1 MKNKRVFVSGG
12 AGVIGRSL
20 VPLLCKMGAKVY
32 VGDLEEIPQD
42 FPSGIVYRNGDLND
56 LTQSEIDQFDPE
68 IFIHLAA
75 TFERSEETYGHWE
88 ENFQHNIKLS
98 HHLITLIRNCSNIQ
112 RVVNASSYLIYDKS
126 LYQFQSPK
134 NEPYRL
140 KETDPINP
148 RNLTGL
154 SKLGHEI
161 ELDFL
166 SKFNSD
172 KFSSVSARIYR
183 GYGTNSR
190 DIISRWIRALLNDQ
204 EITVFNEDGYFDYM
218 YAEDTALGLLK
229 LAQSDVTGVINLGTG
244 HSRKVKDVINILS
257 DYFPDM
263 KLKKID
269 KPGDLIEASE
279 ADINLLK
286 EVLGWVPSSK
296 LEETIPVMIE
306 YERSKSNLT
315 SSSYKN
321 VLITSI
327 SAKVSLVKSVRA
339 GIKKISKKIKIF
351 GGDIQSNVVSSYFV
365 DEFWEMPKLNQE
377 NIEDFIQNCISR
389 NIGLIIPSRDGEL
402 EFFSK
407 NKATLLKH
415 EIHVMISEPSS
426 IINCVDKLEF
436 SNIRNL
442 SIIPSSESIND
453 LNAVSYVVKERF
465 GAGSESIGI
474 NLAKDEAIN
483 HSKNLQNPIFQP
495 FIKGKEFSVDAYIDM
510 SGVVKGIIIRE
521 RVLVINGE
529 SQITKTKIDQYLED
543 SFKKIITSLN
553 LYGHV
558 ILQAILDDNQNIHV
572 IECNP
577 RFGGASAISVKS
589 GLDSFYWTYLE
600 SRGISIE
607 KYPFHKPVKEITQIR
622 SHKDTYL

>member
-98 HHLITLIRNCSNIQ
+98 HHLITLVRNCPNIQ

-244 HSRKVKDVINILS
+244 HSRKVKDIINILL

-269 KPGDLIEASE
+269 KPSDLIEASE

-315 SSSYKN
+315 SPSYKN

-407 NKATLLKH
+407 NKATFLKN

-426 IINCVDKLEF
+426 IVNCVDKLEF

-483 HSKNLQNPIFQP
+483 HSKSLQNPIFQP
-495 FIKGKEFSVDAYIDM
+495 FIKGKEFSVDAYVDM

-521 RVLVINGE
+521 RILVINGE

-543 SFKKIITSLN
+543 SFKKILTSLN

-607 KYPFHKPVKEITQIR
+607 KYPFYKPVKEITQIR